1 VFPAWLTCTRC
12 GLSRTQRLDAGVGW
26 SYQLSV
32 EGRDPCFRLPL
43 WLQKPTRHGLV
54 FAFNRR
60 NLSALET
67 FVGTTLRERYALPT
81 GEYRNRTLQSRLP
94 RWMKLAANREE
105 VVRALERL
113 HEKLASTRP

>member
-1 VFPAWLTCTRC
+1 MAHLHALRRIARPAPRC
-12 GLSRTQRLDAGVGW
+12 KCRLVSA
-26 SYQLSV
+26 Q
-32 EGRDPCFRLPL
+32 GRAPCFRLPL
-43 WLQKPTRHGLV
+43 WLQQPTRHGLV

-67 FVGTTLRERYALPT
+67 FVGTTLRERYELPA
-81 GEYRNRTLQSRLP
+81 GKYRERTLQSRLP

-113 HEKLASTRP
+113 HEMLALTRP